1 MALFSPI
8 QIGGLNL
15 ANRIIIPPM
24 CQYSAQ
30 NGQANQWHNIHY
42 GNLAFSGAG
51 LLIVE
56 ATAIVPEGR
65 ISPYDLGLWGEETQ
79 IPLSRMVKAIR
90 NYSPMLMAVQL
101 GHAGR
106 KASVGKPWEGD
117 KTLTPA
123 EGGWQPV
130 APSALPYKPDD
141 PAPREL
147 ATSELDDLIEAFIE
161 SSQRADKAGFDA
173 IELHCA
179 HGYLLHEFL
188 SPITNKR
195 SDEYGGSLENR
206 MRLPLEVFTGIRALF
221 PLDKPIGVRVSGS
234 DWVEGGWDLESTIIF
249 ANELAKLG
257 CAYIHVSGGGLS
269 LEQKLALGPGYQ
281 TAMAEKIKAAT
292 GLPTIAVGMIT
303 QAEQA
308 EHILVSGQA
317 DMVAIGRAMLYNP
330 RWPWHAAAELGARV
344 DAPPQYWRSQ
354 PRTYKDL
361 FTA

>member
-1 MALFSPI
+1 
-8 QIGGLNL
+8 
-15 ANRIIIPPM
+15 
-24 CQYSAQ
+24 
-30 NGQANQWHNIHY
+30 
-42 GNLAFSGAG
+42 
-51 LLIVE
+51 
-56 ATAIVPEGR
+56 
-65 ISPYDLGLWGEETQ
+65 
-79 IPLSRMVKAIR
+79 
-90 NYSPMLMAVQL
+90 
-101 GHAGR
+101 
-106 KASVGKPWEGD
+106 
-117 KTLTPA
+117 
-123 EGGWQPV
+123 
-130 APSALPYKPDD
+130 
-141 PAPREL
+141 
-147 ATSELDDLIEAFIE
+147 
-161 SSQRADKAGFDA
+161 
-173 IELHCA
+173 
-179 HGYLLHEFL
+179 
-188 SPITNKR
+188 
-195 SDEYGGSLENR
+195 

-330 RWPWHAAAELGARV
+330 RWPWDAAAELGARV